1 MGGKA
6 VWLQYEIT
14 SDQQYIFITQHT
26 PRQKWKSHNIVLYSG
41 AFNLQS
47 RRTEMVA
54 ISPNC
59 HILSCHSLY
68 NGPRLL
74 LEIWPPCVFYW
85 THHTLLQL
93 PGKEHTYDQNVQSE
107 NTRPVKLVFLPGRR
121 ELYND
126 ESTFCLS
133 KLNIKFRIAWNY
145 LHSTRRN
152 GGHYSLL
159 TTSDYLPAK

>member
-1 MGGKA
+1 MPWEWPHKT
-6 VWLQYEIT
+6 IPDC
-14 SDQQYIFITQHT
+14 SDQHYIFVTGHM
-26 PRQKWKSHNIVLYSG
+26 PRQKWKSHNIVIYNQG
-41 AFNLQS
+41 IQKCWQF
-47 RRTEMVA
+47 
-54 ISPNC
+54 PNF

-145 LHSTRRN
+145 LHSTRRH